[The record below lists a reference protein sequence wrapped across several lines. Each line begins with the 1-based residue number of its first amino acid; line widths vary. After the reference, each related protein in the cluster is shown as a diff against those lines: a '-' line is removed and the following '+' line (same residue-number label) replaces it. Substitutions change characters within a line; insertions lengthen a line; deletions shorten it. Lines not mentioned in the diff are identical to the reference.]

1 MCTDMSVHM
10 SIHLPTHKSTRV
22 SAHMSVYTHVCLHTC
37 LCTCLCLP
45 QVVLVFFRY
54 WTILGLL
61 TSGMAETATGVVR
74 NLLHLVEQHGFVPN
88 GSRAYCQRYLKKSRT
103 ASPTATSSSAP
114 FIDVLALAMAVP
126 GERTLLQANTA

>member
-1 MCTDMSVHM
+1 MYRHVCTHVCTRAYTQVY
-10 SIHLPTHKSTRV
+10 THV
-22 SAHMSVYTHVCLHTC
+22 CTHVCLHTC
-37 LCTCLCLP
+37 LSTHMSLHMSMLASSSFGF
-45 QVVLVFFRY
+45 FFRY

-126 GERTLLQANTA
+126 FERTLLQANTA